1 MKNFLKHFL
10 TKTNLLVVAIF
21 LIAMGIRF
29 YNFDN
34 RVTFW
39 SEQARSLVVSADYIH
54 NKPSLL
60 GQPYFIREDKNSHI
74 LYSGALFNYSL
85 IPLLL
90 ISNYDPVIITVFFTL
105 LNVLTGLVIYFVAKK
120 MFSISIAT
128 ISSALFLFNDLMIYH
143 SLFIWAYNLLP
154 LVGILALYF
163 SWRYIHKNSNL
174 DIFILGLL
182 SGFGVSLQFLFAPF
196 ALLVLIVNFVKSKKK
211 LISTLLFGLGMI
223 LANLPMLIFDIR
235 HNFYNLTTL
244 FQYFL
249 DTLGGKSNA
258 TFAYYYLLPLWPVF
272 AILGA
277 YLLVRIIKWNKGF
290 GAILISLYLYLNLT
304 SPNVSFLNP
313 TGMPEGLKT
322 VDIDKASKIIAYDA
336 TKDFNVA
343 EVLDFDKRAYVLRY
357 FTEFKY
363 GKKPM
368 GETEYQNLQLLY
380 VLSQKDYNF
389 EKSGIWEITSGGKY
403 KINKLS
409 DIGEG
414 YSVYKLTK

>member
-1 MKNFLKHFL
+1 MKNFLRDL
-10 TKTNLLVVAIF
+10 TKTNLL
-21 LIAMGIRF
+21 LIAVFIVAVGIRL
-29 YNFDN
+29 YNFSD

-39 SEQARSLVVSADYIH
+39 SEQARTLVVSADYIH

-60 GQPYFIREDKNSHI
+60 GQPYFIREDKNSHL

-105 LNVLTGLVIYFVAKK
+105 LNILTGLVIYFVAKK
-120 MFSISIAT
+120 MFNTPIAT
-128 ISSALFLFNDLMIYH
+128 ISCALFLFNDLMIYH

-154 LVGILALYF
+154 LIGILVLYF
-163 SWRYIHKNSNL
+163 SWRYIHKNSNP
-174 DIFILGLL
+174 DIFIVGLL
-182 SGFGVSLQFLFAPF
+182 SGIGVSLQFLFAPI
-196 ALLVLIVNFVKSKKK
+196 ALLVFIINFLKSKKK
-211 LISTLLFGLGMI
+211 LFTTLLFGLGTI
-223 LANLPMLIFDIR
+223 LANLPMLIFDLR
-235 HNFYNLTTL
+235 HNFYNLNTL

-258 TFAYYYLLPLWPVF
+258 SFAYYYLLPLWPVF
-272 AILGA
+272 AIFGA
-277 YLLVRIIKWNKGF
+277 YLLVRIIKWNKVF
-290 GAILISLYLYLNLT
+290 GAILISLYFYLNLT
-304 SPNVSFLNP
+304 SPKVSFLSP
-313 TGMPEGLKT
+313 SGMPEGLK
-322 VDIDKASKIIAYDA
+322 VADIDRASKIIANDA
-336 TKDFNVA
+336 TGNFNVA

-389 EKSGIWEITSGGKY
+389 EKSGVWEISSGGKY
-403 KINKLS
+403 NVSKLS

>member
-1 MKNFLKHFL
+1 MKVFK
-10 TKTNLLVVAIF
+10 KINLLLLAIILF
-21 LIAMGIRF
+21 AVLVRF
-29 YNFDN
+29 YNFNN

-90 ISNYDPVIITVFFTL
+90 VSNYDPVIITVFFTI
-105 LNVLTGLVIYFVAKK
+105 LNILTGLAIYFVAKK
-120 MFSISIAT
+120 MFNTSIAT
-128 ISSALFLFNDLMIYH
+128 ISSAFFLFNDLMIYH

-154 LVGILALYF
+154 LVGILVLYY
-163 SWRYIHKNSNL
+163 SWRYIHKNSNI
-174 DIFILGLL
+174 DIFIVGLL
-182 SGFGVSLQFLFAPF
+182 SGLGISLQFLFAPI
-196 ALLVLIVNFVKSKKK
+196 ALLVFIVNFVKSKKK
-211 LISTLLFGLGMI
+211 LFATLLFGLGMV
-223 LANLPMLIFDIR
+223 LANLPMLVFDIR
-235 HNFYNLTTL
+235 HNFYNLATL

-258 TFAYYYLLPLWPVF
+258 SFAYYYFLPLWPVF

-277 YLLVRIIKWNKGF
+277 YLIVRIIKWNKVF
-290 GAILISLYLYLNLT
+290 GAILISLYLYLNLA
-304 SPNVSFLNP
+304 SSNVSFLNP
-313 TGMPEGLKT
+313 TGMPEGLK
-322 VDIDKASKIIAYDA
+322 VADIDKASKIIANDA
-336 TKDFNVA
+336 TGNFNVA

-363 GKKPM
+363 GKKPI

-389 EKSGIWEITSGGKY
+389 EKSGVWEITSGGKY
-403 KINKLS
+403 KISKLS

-414 YSVYKLTK
+414 YSIYKLTK